1 MNYTN
6 KKGNILKIND
16 SKEITRGGEGKIIS
30 YNNDKVAKIYLPGIK
45 GISEIK
51 FNDLI
56 VLSNLFVKPEELIY
70 SGNKIAG
77 FFMKYI
83 PKDYFTL
90 FAAFSI
96 LFAKKNNID
105 NKSKLKTCQFIINGV
120 KEAHINNI
128 VIGDLNHFNILINP
142 DGDGFFIDVDSYGT
156 PNAKHS
162 GKQLPEVQ
170 DHFKGCVINK
180 EADYYALATL
190 IYNYLSNI
198 HPYKGVHPL
207 YKSLSERALHRI
219 PVFDKTQNI
228 KVPNFYA
235 PIADKNL
242 QNQFEEIF
250 VKGERF
256 PIKLNKSIITVIPS
270 IPTSVTIKINADLLI
285 TEVLKNTDIKFI
297 SNSRNKLSVTTST
310 GIDVY
315 EASYKGFY
323 KIIES
328 FSLDYKI
335 ILTDKYLYSYH
346 NGELHIV
353 KDNISYKITN
363 LKFTKN
369 AVLKQYENILVVID
383 NETLFTIKL
392 DEVLNYQ
399 VAHEAITVFDKRF
412 RKNIGLI
419 QHVSGNTLIFYNYKG
434 ILNTHLEKCRIHDIS
449 QIGNIIIS
457 HEMDKNGNSLF
468 SLGYINNGKL
478 ERKFKVDSLCNVST
492 DFENLVIIP
501 QDEKLLLFRYQDLSF
516 ISDIKCD
523 FVSESFS
530 VHSTQSGIF
539 LSDLNNLWLVNKR

>member
-6 KKGNILKIND
+6 KKGNIIKIDD

-70 SGNKIAG
+70 SNNKIAG

-198 HPYKGVHPL
+198 HPYKGVHPI

-228 KVPNFYA
+228 KAPNFYA
-235 PIADKNL
+235 PITDKNL

-256 PIKLNKSIITVIPS
+256 PIELNKSTIMVIPS
-270 IPTSVTIKINADLLI
+270 IPTSVTIKINTDLLI

-346 NGELHIV
+346 NGELNIV
-353 KDNISYKITN
+353 KDNINYKITN

-383 NETLFTIKL
+383 NGTLFTIKL

-434 ILNTHLEKCRIHDIS
+434 VLNTHLEKCRIHDIS

-501 QDEKLLLFRYQDLSF
+501 QDEKLSLFRYQDLSF